1 MDPALVRA
9 LEVDHQTWPTDDP
22 RLLAIRERAG
32 VHRRAVLVV
41 DAALRAWWAERSAA
55 DPERAAAALAA
66 HVSRAVAG
74 ARPGE
79 RYLVLDGGRL
89 TPSTRT
95 TPPAVRDTAP
105 TTGGRRVAYVPI
117 ERDGSADPA

>member
-9 LEVDHQTWPTDDP
+9 LEVDHQTWPTGDP
-22 RLLAIRERAG
+22 RLLAVRERSG
-32 VHRRAVLVV
+32 RGRLAVLVV
-41 DAALRAWWAERSAA
+41 DAALLAWWGERSAT

-66 HVSRAVAG
+66 RVARALAE

-89 TPSTRT
+89 APSTRT
-95 TPPAVRDTAP
+95 TAPAVRDTPP
-105 TTGGRRVAYVPI
+105 TTGGRWVAYVPI
-117 ERDGSADPA
+117 ERDGSADPG